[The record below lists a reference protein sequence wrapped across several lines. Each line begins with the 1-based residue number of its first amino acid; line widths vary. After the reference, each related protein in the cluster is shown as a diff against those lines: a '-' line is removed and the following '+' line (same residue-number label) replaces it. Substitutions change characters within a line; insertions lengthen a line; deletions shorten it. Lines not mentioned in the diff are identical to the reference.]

1 MSKETTKLSEAKSTA
16 IAVLHDA
23 RTELRTAADSGI
35 ELAEKLTAGLF
46 RFGRKLNQRIDER
59 SGVVLDGVERALAN
73 SKRAREARLEA
84 RKELRAAKQL
94 AKKSVKAD
102 KAA

>member
-1 MSKETTKLSEAKSTA
+1 MSKEPTKSFTEAKSTA

-35 ELAEKLTAGLF
+35 ELAEKLTAGLL
-46 RFGRKLNQRIDER
+46 RFGRKLNQRLDER
-59 SGVVLDGVERALAN
+59 SAQALDGVERALAN
-73 SKRAREARLEA
+73 SKKAREARA
-84 RKELRAAKQL
+84 ELRAAKQ
-94 AKKSVKAD
+94 AEKKSAKAE